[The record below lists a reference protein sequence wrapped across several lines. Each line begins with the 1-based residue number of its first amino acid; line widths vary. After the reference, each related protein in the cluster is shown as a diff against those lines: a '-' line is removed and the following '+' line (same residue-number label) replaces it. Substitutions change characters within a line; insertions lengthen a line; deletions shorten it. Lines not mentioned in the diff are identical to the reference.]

1 MFLCPPMD
9 RAFPYSLRMDQSK
22 ASRLLAENL
31 NRLMASRMDL
41 DSNPKLS
48 KRSGVPVSTL
58 SRLRNANVEATLQVV
73 ERLAAAFGVEPSRLI
88 SGAPSWPFSRVAL
101 ARVTALNAADLAY
114 VEGRLEAAIER
125 CENPHPPTPE
135 DHGVFN
141 ASQPTDAKSHSKVP
155 KRG

>member
-1 MFLCPPMD
+1 MD
-9 RAFPYSLRMDQSK
+9 RDFPYSLWMDQSK

-73 ERLAAAFGVEPSRLI
+73 ERLSAAFGVEPARLI
-88 SGAPSWPFSRVAL
+88 SGAASWPFSRVAL
-101 ARVTALNAADLAY
+101 ERVMALDASDLAY
-114 VEGRLEAAIER
+114 VEGRLEAAIEQ
-125 CENPHPPTPE
+125 CENQRPTTE
-135 DHGVFN
+135 DQRAFKE
-141 ASQPTDAKSHSKVP
+141 SQIADTGMRSKVR